1 MLNMDQEL
9 LLVCFDINSSHEEN
23 ISKKNDKS
31 AEELIENPIRIFNEY
46 FDNHKKL
53 KMEKNQL
60 NNSEIKYNFDLGLP
74 ECSQFQLI
82 VINDLSFVHDI
93 CLNADGYLIVI
104 NLEDIKTEEKLE
116 YIIKYISDGCCN
128 LETKSFIV
136 GLYKDKILPGYS
148 KETLETLFNDHN
160 LIYEYH
166 QIKYSLGAK
175 NHNCFFD
182 IINNKGNK
190 KNINQNDYKSG
201 FRLQEILEKI
211 IVNMYET
218 KMGVE
223 YDPEKKKYVK
233 ALDRGNEANSKCE
246 IY

>member
-1 MLNMDQEL
+1 MDQEL

-31 AEELIENPIRIFNEY
+31 AEELIENPILIFNEY

-74 ECSQFQLI
+74 ECSKFQLI

-148 KETLETLFNDHN
+148 KEALETLFNDHN

-190 KNINQNDYKSG
+190 KI
-201 FRLQEILEKI
+201 
-211 IVNMYET
+211 
-218 KMGVE
+218 
-223 YDPEKKKYVK
+223 PEKNIEVLKGIDRKIYVLTKCNTLVNRDLMDKRNTYLKKVK
-233 ALDRGNEANSKCE
+233 KEYNLIYGQKGNN
-246 IY
+246 